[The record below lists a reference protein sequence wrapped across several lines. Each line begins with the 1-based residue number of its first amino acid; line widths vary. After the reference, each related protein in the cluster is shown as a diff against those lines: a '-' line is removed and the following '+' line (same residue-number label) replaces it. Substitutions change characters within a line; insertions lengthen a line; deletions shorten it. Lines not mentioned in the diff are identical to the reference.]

1 MISNYG
7 IYNNH
12 ELDNTLLV
20 LSSETKPNRSENK
33 GEIDILYQ
41 DDKIVGYKI
50 KNFIRYAKIKY
61 SGIIYLPANPL
72 IDVINLVLER
82 YNLETLDYKHGS
94 GYITKRNND
103 KLMVY
108 CLPGTFM
115 RDYQISKGQYCSY
128 YDLYIKDENDQRLFE
143 IDETIKEGVDFFL
156 SEVK

>member
-1 MISNYG
+1 MITNYG

-20 LSSETKPNRSENK
+20 LFSELKPTRSVEL
-33 GEIDILYQ
+33 GEVDILYHE
-41 DDKIVGYKI
+41 DERVGYKI
-50 KNFIRYAKIKY
+50 KNFLKYAKIKY

-72 IDVINLVLER
+72 IDVINTVLER
-82 YNLETLDYKHGS
+82 FDLEKLDYKHGS
-94 GYITKRNND
+94 GYITKRNED

-115 RDYQISKGQYCSY
+115 RDYQISKGEYCSY
-128 YDLYIKDENDQRLFE
+128 YDLYIKDENDKRLFE
-143 IDETIKEGVDFFL
+143 IDEYIKENVDFFL

>member
-20 LSSETKPNRSENK
+20 LLSDKKPNKSKEN

-41 DDKIVGYKI
+41 DDEIVGVRI

-72 IDVINLVLER
+72 IDIINSVLER
-82 YNLETLDYKHGS
+82 YHLEKLDYKHGS
-94 GYITKRNND
+94 GYLTRRNEN
-103 KLMVY
+103 KMMVY

-115 RDYQISKGQYCSY
+115 RDYQISNGQYCSY
-128 YDLYIKDENDQRLFE
+128 YDLYIKDENDKRLFE
-143 IDETIKEGVDFFL
+143 IDENIKENVDFFL

>member
-20 LSSETKPNRSENK
+20 LISDKKATRSESK
-33 GEIDILYQ
+33 GEIDILYHN
-41 DDKIVGYKI
+41 DKIVGYKI
-50 KNFIRYAKIKY
+50 KNFLRYAKIKY

-72 IDVINLVLER
+72 IDVINGILER
-82 YNLETLDYKHGS
+82 YNLEKLDYKHGS
-94 GYITKRNND
+94 GYITKKNNED
-103 KLMVY
+103 MMVY
-108 CLPGTFM
+108 CQVGTYM

-128 YDLYIKDENDQRLFE
+128 YDLYIKDDNDKRLFK
-143 IDETIKEGVDFFL
+143 IDEAILEDKDFFL

>member
-20 LSSETKPNRSENK
+20 LISDKKTTRSESK
-33 GEIDILYQ
+33 GEIDILYHN
-41 DDKIVGYKI
+41 DKIVGYKI
-50 KNFIRYAKIKY
+50 KNFLRYAKIKY

-72 IDVINLVLER
+72 IDVINGILER
-82 YNLETLDYKHGS
+82 YNLEKLDYKHGS
-94 GYITKRNND
+94 GYITKKNNEEM
-103 KLMVY
+103 MVY
-108 CLPGTFM
+108 CQAGTYM

-128 YDLYIKDENDQRLFE
+128 YDLYIKDDNDKRLFK
-143 IDETIKEGVDFFL
+143 IDEAILEHKDFFL

>member
-20 LSSETKPNRSENK
+20 LISEIKPNRSSDL
-33 GEIDILYQ
+33 GEVDILYH
-41 DDKIVGYKI
+41 DERVVGYKL

-72 IDVINLVLER
+72 IDVINVVLER
-82 YNLETLDYKHGS
+82 FNLEKLDYKHGS
-94 GYITKRNND
+94 GYITRKHND
-103 KLMVY
+103 KMMVF
-108 CLPGTFM
+108 CVPGTFM
-115 RDYQISKGQYCSY
+115 RDYQISKGEFCTY
-128 YDLYIKDENDQRLFE
+128 YDLYIKDEDDKRLFE
-143 IDETIKEGVDFFL
+143 IDENIKEDSDFFL